1 MMEAPPEEG
10 RMSEGPRVSCPHKP
24 SCAMFALF
32 NMAGTLRIWQDNYC
46 DAEFERCERYKRSER
61 GERVARELM
70 PNGKMLTL
78 NKR

>member
-1 MMEAPPEEG
+1 
-10 RMSEGPRVSCPHKP
+10 
-24 SCAMFALF
+24 MFALF